1 MRTLSVVDPT
11 TAATLGGIA
20 GLALGGLAMVAVRL
34 SDRSTAAE
42 QAAAPAPP
50 LPPGVG
56 EVIAVLRSSGI
67 LIDASDRV
75 VNNSPA
81 AVAHGLVRGQELV
94 HPELLTLARQVR
106 RDGVIREAELE
117 LKKGMG
123 DGRLV
128 VAARVAPLGA
138 PHVLLL
144 VEDRSKAARV
154 EEIRRDFLANVSHE
168 LKTPVGGIS
177 LLAEAVLDAHDDPEA
192 VARFARRISVES
204 ARLTRLV
211 KEIVELSRLQG
222 ADVIREPTLI
232 DVAACAQDASERSR
246 LLAEE
251 ARIELVTSFAEG
263 CQVWGDADLVT
274 TAISNLIGNAIA
286 YSESH
291 TRVSVTVRR
300 VREGIVDISVTDQG
314 LGIAP
319 EEQRRIFERFYRVD
333 TARSRATGGTGLG
346 LAIVKHVADNHGGN
360 VSVWSEPGRGS
371 RFTIGLPAATHGSVP
386 ASLGP
391 PDAAPP
397 EGVEAGDAEPA
408 AYEPG
413 SRRTAAPITGS
424 DEAWSRDPGTRAPAH
439 REPGRREPARRGPAP
454 RAVGQEPS
462 DATPQIP
469 A

>member
-34 SDRSTAAE
+34 SDRSTAADDP
-42 QAAAPAPP
+42 APPDPP

-67 LIDASDRV
+67 VVDSSDRV

-81 AVAHGLVRGQELV
+81 AVAQGLVRGQELV
-94 HPELLTLARQVR
+94 HPELLHLARAVR
-106 RDGVIREAELE
+106 RDGVIREAEMVLR
-117 LKKGMG
+117 KGLG

-128 VAARVAPLGA
+128 VAARVAPLRGD
-138 PHVLLL
+138 HVLLL

-192 VARFARRISVES
+192 VARFAKRISVES
-204 ARLTRLV
+204 TRLTRLV

-222 ADVIREPTLI
+222 ADVVKDPAII
-232 DVAACAQDASERSR
+232 DVGACARDAADRSR

-251 ARIELVTSFAEG
+251 SRIELAAAVDEG
-263 CQVWGDADLVT
+263 CEVWGDAELIT

-286 YSESH
+286 YSENG
-291 TRVSVTVRR
+291 TRVGVKVRR
-300 VREGIVDISVTDQG
+300 GRPGVVEVSVTDQG
-314 LGIAP
+314 LGIPAD
-319 EEQRRIFERFYRVD
+319 EQQRIFERFYRVD

-360 VSVWSEPGRGS
+360 VSVWSEVGRGS
-371 RFTIGLPAATHGSVP
+371 TFTIELPAANASASIQP
-386 ASLGP
+386 ATEPAPAPPSTDPPGAYAAGP
-391 PDAAPP
+391 VAAPTAP
-397 EGVEAGDAEPA
+397 APSAGSEAATRAESDAETDA
-408 AYEPG
+408 E
-413 SRRTAAPITGS
+413 T
-424 DEAWSRDPGTRAPAH
+424 D
-439 REPGRREPARRGPAP
+439 ARRAGSGPTVNA
-454 RAVGQEPS
+454 
-462 DATPQIP
+462 
-469 A
+469 

>member
-1 MRTLSVVDPT
+1 MDPT

-20 GLALGGLAMVAVRL
+20 GLALGGVAMVAVRL
-34 SDRSTAAE
+34 SDRSAAAE
-42 QAAAPAPP
+42 VAAPPAPP

-56 EVIAVLRSSGI
+56 DVIAVLRSSGI
-67 LIDASDRV
+67 VVDSSDRV

-81 AVAHGLVRGQELV
+81 AVAHGLVRGHELV
-94 HPELLTLARQVR
+94 HPELLHLARAVR
-106 RDGVIREAELE
+106 RDGVIREVEMALQ
-117 LKKGMG
+117 KGMG

-138 PHVLLL
+138 DHVLLL

-204 ARLTRLV
+204 DRLTRLV

-222 ADVIREPTLI
+222 ADVIKDPALV
-232 DVAACAQDASERSR
+232 DVGRCARDATDRSR
-246 LLAEE
+246 LIADEH
-251 ARIELVTSFAEG
+251 RIELVTALDDG
-263 CQVWGDADLVT
+263 CEVWGDAELVT
-274 TAISNLIGNAIA
+274 TAISNLVGNAIA
-286 YSESH
+286 YSDSG
-291 TRVSVTVRR
+291 TRVGVMVRR
-300 VREGIVDISVTDQG
+300 GRPGVVDVTVTDQG

-371 RFTIGLPAATHGSVP
+371 TFTIELPAANASGSIEP
-386 ASLGP
+386 AEPPEPAELPEPAEPPEPLEAAEPAGP
-391 PDAAPP
+391 STYAAPP
-397 EGVEAGDAEPA
+397 RDTDASP
-408 AYEPG
+408 
-413 SRRTAAPITGS
+413 SV
-424 DEAWSRDPGTRAPAH
+424 RA
-439 REPGRREPARRGPAP
+439 
-454 RAVGQEPS
+454 
-462 DATPQIP
+462 
-469 A
+469 